1 MPDLDLQKTPQ
12 KNSESKQDKKQ
23 TPQTSVKQRQNNRTT
38 DNLTPST
45 SQRQNATRPSEP
57 ILECQTQGQNSKRT
71 AKSPAKSNKRC
82 PEDQQHILH
91 STVSPSKVQKQG
103 QKSAESPS
111 TSRQRKSPRKSTN
124 LLPSE
129 SIQRKTVNVKQNYN
143 LRKITLNSYSD
154 TMALNVDNIVLDNVE
169 TVDRQHSTDRQ
180 STNKLGNHTE
190 GMLQCLQ

>member
-23 TPQTSVKQRQNNRTT
+23 TPQTSVKQRRNNRTT

-71 AKSPAKSNKRC
+71 AKSPAKSNKQC

-91 STVSPSKVQKQG
+91 STVSPSKVRKQG

-111 TSRQRKSPRKSTN
+111 TSQQRKSLRKSTD

-129 SIQRKTVNVKQNYN
+129 SIQRKTDNDKQNYN
-143 LRKITLNSYSD
+143 LRKRTLNSYSD
-154 TMALNVDNIVLDNVE
+154 TTALNVDNIVLDNVE
-169 TVDRQHSTDRQ
+169 TVDRQHSTARQ